1 MTHLG
6 KGASRHSI
14 GGSPRVSIDGR
25 WRAKDRREQ
34 GHFLLLPHDP
44 EYRRH

>member
-34 GHFLLLPHDP
+34 GHFLLLPQDP